1 MKDTALALH
10 RKYQLVH
17 VPNHHKVRRWAENV
31 RRLMGKGY
39 PPEQAGMEAARS
51 VFTYEYG
58 EKRVFGETPVKEIL
72 SSLDSGDT
80 V

>member
-1 MKDTALALH
+1 MREAALALH

-17 VPNHHKVRRWAENV
+17 VPSHHKVTRWAENV
-31 RRLMGKGY
+31 RKLISEGY

-58 EKRVFGETPVKEIL
+58 EKRVFGEMSVEKIL